1 MTSPSEVLAIAAV
14 VYDQDSHNA
23 ADMAFL
29 DAIAKA
35 DREWLDALNGTKAMF
50 GPGEAFEAVKH
61 LATRQRNAAYAVALA
76 ELESHDDEAFGL
88 LQAAE

>member
-1 MTSPSEVLAIAAV
+1 MTATPHEILSVAATV
-14 VYDQDSHNA
+14 WDQDTHSD

-35 DREWLDALNGTKAMF
+35 DKEWLCSLSSVKITF
-50 GPGEAFEAVKH
+50 GPGEAFEAVKR
-61 LATRQRNAAYAVALA
+61 LATRQRNAAYVAALA
-76 ELESHDDEAFGL
+76 ELESHDDEVFG